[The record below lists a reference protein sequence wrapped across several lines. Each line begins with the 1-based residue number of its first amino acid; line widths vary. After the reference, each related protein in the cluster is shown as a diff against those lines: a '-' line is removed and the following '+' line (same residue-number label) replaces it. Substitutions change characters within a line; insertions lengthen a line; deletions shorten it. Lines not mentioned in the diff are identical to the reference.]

1 MRIDVVTIFPQM
13 FATVREYG
21 ITRIAVEQGA
31 LAMHLWDPRSYSEDS
46 YKRVDDRP
54 YGGGPGMVMQAPQM
68 VKAIRAARE
77 ASRGKVIC
85 LSPQGPVLNYSR
97 LRELSEEPALVLVA
111 GRYEGIDQRV
121 LDNEV
126 DDELSIG
133 DYVVAGGELP
143 AMVLIEALV
152 RQLPGVLGNENS
164 ADADSFSNGL
174 LDWPHFTRPEV
185 FEGERV
191 PEVLL
196 GGNHEE
202 IRRWRLKEALG
213 QTWLKRPDLLECR
226 NMSDEEQ
233 MLLAEFKAE
242 HP

>member
-1 MRIDVVTIFPQM
+1 
-13 FATVREYG
+13 
-21 ITRIAVEQGA
+21 
-31 LAMHLWDPRSYSEDS
+31 
-46 YKRVDDRP
+46 
-54 YGGGPGMVMQAPQM
+54 
-68 VKAIRAARE
+68 
-77 ASRGKVIC
+77 
-85 LSPQGPVLNYSR
+85 
-97 LRELSEEPALVLVA
+97 
-111 GRYEGIDQRV
+111 
-121 LDNEV
+121 
-126 DDELSIG
+126 
-133 DYVVAGGELP
+133 
-143 AMVLIEALV
+143 
-152 RQLPGVLGNENS
+152 LPGVLGNENS

>member
-1 MRIDVVTIFPQM
+1 
-13 FATVREYG
+13 
-21 ITRIAVEQGA
+21 
-31 LAMHLWDPRSYSEDS
+31 
-46 YKRVDDRP
+46 
-54 YGGGPGMVMQAPQM
+54 
-68 VKAIRAARE
+68 
-77 ASRGKVIC
+77 
-85 LSPQGPVLNYSR
+85 VLNYSR

>member
-13 FATVREYG
+13 FSTVREYG
-21 ITRIAVEQGA
+21 MTRIAVEQGA
-31 LAMHLWDPRSYSEDS
+31 LMMHLWDPRSYSEDS

-77 ASRGKVIC
+77 ASQGRVIC
-85 LSPQGPVLNYSR
+85 LSPQGAVLNHSR

-185 FEGERV
+185 FEGEGV

-196 GGNHEE
+196 GGNHEQ
-202 IRRWRLKEALG
+202 IRRWRLKQALG
-213 QTWLKRPDLLECR
+213 QTWLKRPDLLERR
-226 NMSDEEQ
+226 NMTDEEQ

>member
-21 ITRIAVEQGA
+21 MTRIAVEQGA

-97 LRELSEEPALVLVA
+97 LRELSEEPALVL
-111 GRYEGIDQRV
+111 
-121 LDNEV
+121 
-126 DDELSIG
+126 
-133 DYVVAGGELP
+133 
-143 AMVLIEALV
+143 
-152 RQLPGVLGNENS
+152 
-164 ADADSFSNGL
+164 